1 MSQLMRSL
9 LWAVA
14 TVVFS
19 MSAAQAG
26 GDAQAGKV
34 KANTCMGCHGIKG
47 YSNVYPTYHVPR
59 IGGQSAEVIISALK
73 AYKSGERN
81 HPTMHAQ
88 AVSLS
93 EQDMA
98 DIAAFI
104 TQAPAVK

>member
-9 LWAVA
+9 LW
-14 TVVFS
+14 VVSASLFS
-19 MSAAQAG
+19 VGTAMAE
-26 GDAQAGKV
+26 GDAAAGKV
-34 KANTCMGCHGIKG
+34 KANTCMGCHGIKA

-59 IGGQSAEVIISALK
+59 LGGQSAEYIISALK
-73 AYKSGERN
+73 GYKSGDRN

-88 AVSLS
+88 AASLS

-104 TQAPAVK
+104 VQAAPVK

>member
-9 LWAVA
+9 LWVVA
-14 TVVFS
+14 TGLLG

-26 GDAQAGKV
+26 GDAAAGKI
-34 KANTCMGCHGIKG
+34 KANTCMGCHGIKA
-47 YSNVYPTYHVPR
+47 YTNVYPTYHVPK
-59 IGGQSAEVIISALK
+59 IGGQSAEFIISALK
-73 AYKSGERN
+73 AYKSGDRN